1 MLLIAEAEILARSL
15 TVFVCREYL
24 DFLNSIPKH
33 DRIILAYIDES
44 ACSHPVPR
52 TVNLCTPLTFACGGM
67 NIIVRVKES
76 KVSSLH
82 KSLYI

>member
-1 MLLIAEAEILARSL
+1 MPLIAEAEILARSL
-15 TVFVCREYL
+15 TVVVCREYL
-24 DFLNSIPKH
+24 DFLYSIPKH

-44 ACSHPVPR
+44 ACSNPVPR